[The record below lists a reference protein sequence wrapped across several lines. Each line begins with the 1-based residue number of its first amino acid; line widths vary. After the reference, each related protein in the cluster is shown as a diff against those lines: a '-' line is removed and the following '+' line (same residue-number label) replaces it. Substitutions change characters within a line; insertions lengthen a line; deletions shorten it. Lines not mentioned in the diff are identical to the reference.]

1 MKKQDLTGKRFG
13 QLTVAKHVAPDRW
26 NHIQWQCVCDCGGTK
41 VAKTSDLNAGLVK
54 SCGCMNHL
62 KGEKSSTWKGGKIE
76 VPCANP
82 SCNKTKSIYPAR
94 QETYDKFYCSNECR
108 YEHRPAT
115 IMGTD
120 NPRFKEK
127 IVVACAQC
135 GKEFGII
142 PCHAVSYENHF
153 CKGTDC
159 MAKWKE
165 ENVKGDANPNWKGG
179 ISYEPYPPIF
189 ADKRFKAGIRERDNF
204 TCQNPQCSGVDSVL
218 TIHHI
223 DYRKENCE
231 PENLITLCRTCNS
244 FANRDRAFW
253 QAGYEAIIRDIYA
266 EDCLTINTGD

>member
-13 QLTVAKHVAPDRW
+13 QLTIVKQVANDVWGHARW
-26 NHIQWQCVCDCGGTK
+26 EGVCDCGGTK
-41 VAKTSDLNAGLVK
+41 VAKVGDLNLGRVQ
-54 SCGCMNHL
+54 SCGCLNHPSGD
-62 KGEKSSTWKGGKIE
+62 KNYNWRGGKVE
-76 VPCANP
+76 TTCANP
-82 SCNKTKSIYPAR
+82 ECSKTIVKYPSLLKP
-94 QETYDKFYCSNECR
+94 YDKAYCSIECR
-108 YEHRPAT
+108 TQAKGWNNRP
-115 IMGTD
+115 
-120 NPRFKEK
+120 PQPVKVQCSYCKKELD
-127 IVVACAQC
+127 IL
-135 GKEFGII
+135 
-142 PCHAVSYENHF
+142 PCMDRLYDDHF

-231 PENLITLCRTCNS
+231 PENLITLCRACNS
-244 FANRDRAFW
+244 FANKDRSFW

-266 EDCLTINTGD
+266 ENLGKEIING